1 MPKDIFGLSGFVVDG
16 QFHIGDVVGEGGFSV
31 VYRGTHLG
39 LKEPIAIKCLK
50 IQSKHKNP
58 KLIESFTQRFYDES
72 RIMYRLSQGNLNIV
86 RSMSVGSTLSPLTN
100 ETVPY
105 MVLEWLEGR
114 SLATDNRNRRGKNL
128 PRRTLAEILDMFE
141 PAALAVGYAHKQGIV
156 HRDVKPGNLFL
167 TATPGGETMKVL
179 DFGMAKILEP
189 TQMGGMQGAQTIGS
203 FMVVSPQYAAPE
215 QIDTGVGQVGPASD
229 VYSFA
234 LVMLEAMLDKRVR
247 ASDNLADLMVE
258 ALSEE
263 RAPTPKRLGLSFPPA
278 VDEVFGKAL
287 AIRPDAR
294 PKDMG
299 AFWGALRNAHEHSK
313 AVEHASAFEDE
324 ATKADAAAPQFVPLG
339 ATMAYDPPR
348 PAAGAPAGPPAQG
361 QAVVRPMAQTMP
373 LQRPSLE
380 GLKAVT
386 GPTATTADG
395 DRKSSP
401 MAQTAPLGAR
411 MPPID
416 FTPSHRAPQ
425 APPIA
430 PPAPVYTPPPPA
442 QQTPAF
448 QVPPPS
454 GVPPLPP
461 APQEP
466 TFSPNYRG
474 GIPGPQ
480 HFPPPAATTGSKDSL
495 DALNALHAPS
505 PSQRRLP
512 DPMEPPPGF
521 APPPQ
526 QQAPAYVP
534 PAPPPAPKRSPMVG
548 VVVAFMILAILAS
561 AGILGYVLV
570 YKR

>member
-1 MPKDIFGLSGFVVDG
+1 MAKDIFGLSGFVVDG
-16 QFHIGDVVGEGGFSV
+16 QFHIGEVVGEGGFSV

-86 RSMSVGSTLSPLTN
+86 RSMSVGSTLSPTTN

-114 SLATDNRNRRGKNL
+114 SLATDNRNRRGKKL
-128 PRRTLAEILDMFE
+128 PPRTLAQVIDMFE
-141 PAALAVGYAHKQGIV
+141 PAALAVGYAHSQGIV

-215 QIDTGVGQVGPASD
+215 QIDAGIGQVGPVSD

-234 LVMLEAMLDKRVR
+234 LVMLEAMLDRRVR
-247 ASDNLADLMVE
+247 TSDNLADLMVE
-258 ALSEE
+258 ALSDD

-278 VDEVFGKAL
+278 VEKVFEQAL
-287 AIRPDAR
+287 AIRPAAR

-299 AFWGALRNAHEHSK
+299 TFWGALRNAHEHSK
-313 AVEHASAFEDE
+313 ALEPATGFEDE
-324 ATKADAAAPQFVPLG
+324 ATKADQAAPQFVPLG
-339 ATMAYDPPR
+339 STMAYDPPR
-348 PAAGAPAGPPAQG
+348 PAAGAPAQP
-361 QAVVRPMAQTMP
+361 VLRPMAQTMP

-380 GLKAVT
+380 GLRAMT
-386 GPTATTADG
+386 GEAEPK
-395 DRKSSP
+395 RSP

-416 FTPSHRAPQ
+416 FTPSQRAPQ

-442 QQTPAF
+442 VQTPPF

-454 GVPPLPP
+454 GVPAL
-461 APQEP
+461 PQEP
-466 TFSPNYRG
+466 PAFAPMPNYRG

-480 HFPPPAATTGSKDSL
+480 HFPPPEAPLGSKDSL

-521 APPPQ
+521 AAPPQ
-526 QQAPAYVP
+526 PQPPAYVP
-534 PAPPPAPKRSPMVG
+534 PAPPPAAKRSPMVG
-548 VVVAFMILAILAS
+548 LVIAFMILAILAS